1 MKIGRDR
8 YPPYKAL
15 YIVMSQVTA
24 MILPFVAW
32 VAFSFFAHRLA
43 KSYFQAIIDEESDT
57 QLSVVQLLLSAVFVT
72 GMQLLV
78 CGMLTL
84 FELFQRSTSSQNPG
98 KSSSTGWLFAVAV
111 LHAFGGL
118 ATNYSMALIPAAS
131 THLVKV
137 MEPMITALIA
147 WVVVGIVLSKK
158 KWLGVILLVTG
169 SIGATCNPLHV
180 SSVRSYGVQLALLSS
195 IQYAFR
201 NVIIKHLLGQNFDIV
216 MVGRVSLQGATILLI
231 PCTIG
236 FAFKSGSMLLL
247 LPNKLI
253 LSFVVGSAVCHA
265 TYTYISTCIILNRL
279 SVIGHSLA
287 NVSKRV
293 LVITLLYIFSQKGY
307 LSPFFLLICGFG
319 LVIYTRSASSEP
331 KIDTMEKTEG
341 FKSRSTLVVALVA
354 VSVLALVICIGVTT
368 NMQLTKNSLLQ
379 TSQSNFNFK
388 DMFTQRLKSWTAYD
402 VTPQIPLSF
411 RPMDQPSQTDST
423 MKDLY
428 TAPEAIQE
436 AYRIQME
443 IYRDIIGHYRRAILV
458 GIGDHSNYGDSA
470 ITVGELMALNRL
482 GIELIYYCNI
492 HTCGNLSEAKK
503 AINKTSE
510 PVVILSSGGGNFC
523 NWKEEC
529 SLRAQLVK
537 TFRNHEVLVFPQSVD
552 FRNQEEMEK
561 NAEAM
566 NINPNITY
574 LFRDHKSYDIIVK
587 SGLFKYKRAILC
599 PDAAVQIGIQTFSF
613 EPTHDVLW
621 LKRRDKEKFFKEL
634 PLFPANVSVLVS
646 DWIPPGNNSF
656 ISQKISMLERSYIR
670 LIHGFRFLSRGKV
683 VVTDRLHGHILSVLL
698 NKPNVL
704 LDNSYQK
711 LKTYHAAWT
720 PGLSNVLVATDVNEA
735 VEKAQELLLKYY
747 GDKN

>member
-1 MKIGRDR
+1 MAAGPGQLRTTISRNIASYR
-8 YPPYKAL
+8 YAIAICGLGGLLFSCPQFSQI
-15 YIVMSQVTA
+15 YI
-24 MILPFVAW
+24 
-32 VAFSFFAHRLA
+32 
-43 KSYFQAIIDEESDT
+43 QAIIAEESET
-57 QLSVVQLLLSAVFVT
+57 QLSAVPLLLSAVFVT

-78 CGMLTL
+78 CGMLPL
-84 FELFQRSTSSQNPG
+84 FELFQTSKPSQNSG
-98 KSSSTGWLFAVAV
+98 KSSPTGWLFVVAV
-111 LHAFGGL
+111 LHAFGGI

-137 MEPMITALIA
+137 VEPMITALIA

-158 KWLGVILLVTG
+158 KTLGVILLVIG

-180 SSVRSYGVQLALLSS
+180 SSIRSYGVLLALLSS
-195 IQYAFR
+195 IQCGFR
-201 NVIIKHLLGQNFDIV
+201 NVIIKHLLGQSFDIV
-216 MVGRVSLQGATILLI
+216 MVGRVSLQGAAVLLI
-231 PCTIG
+231 PCTMG
-236 FAFKSGSMLLL
+236 FALKSGSMLLL

-279 SVIGHSLA
+279 SVIAHSLA
-287 NVSKRV
+287 NVSKCV

-307 LSPFFLLICGFG
+307 LSPFFLLICGLG
-319 LVIYTRSASSEP
+319 LVIYTRSASSES
-331 KIDTMEKTEG
+331 KIDTTEKTEG
-341 FKSRSTLVVALVA
+341 FKSRSTLVVVLVA

-368 NMQLTKNSLLQ
+368 SMQLTKNSLLQ
-379 TSQSNFNFK
+379 TGHRNFNFK
-388 DMFTQRLKSWTAYD
+388 HMFTQYLKLWTAYD
-402 VTPQIPLSF
+402 ATSQMPLRQNIL
-411 RPMDQPSQTDST
+411 RPMDANQTDST

-428 TAPEAIQE
+428 TAPEAVQE
-436 AYRIQME
+436 AFRIQMK
-443 IYRDIIGHYRRAILV
+443 IYRDIIGHYRKAILV
-458 GIGDHSNYGDSA
+458 GIGDHPNYGDSA

-482 GIELIYYCNI
+482 GIELIYYCDVY
-492 HTCGNLSEAKK
+492 TCGNLKEAKK

-523 NWKEEC
+523 NWKGEC
-529 SLRAQLVK
+529 DLRAQLVR

-552 FRNQEEMEK
+552 FNSKEEMEK
-561 NAEAM
+561 NAKAM

-599 PDAAVQIGIQTFSF
+599 PDAAVQIGIQTFSL
-613 EPTHDVLW
+613 EPTHDILW
-621 LKRRDKEKFFKEL
+621 LKRRDKESFFKKL
-634 PLFPANVSVLVS
+634 PVFPANVSVLVS
-646 DWIPPGNNSF
+646 DWIPPEKNSF
-656 ISQKISMLERSYIR
+656 ISEKISMLERSYIR

-735 VEKAQELLLKYY
+735 VKKAQELLLKYY
-747 GDKN
+747 GEKI